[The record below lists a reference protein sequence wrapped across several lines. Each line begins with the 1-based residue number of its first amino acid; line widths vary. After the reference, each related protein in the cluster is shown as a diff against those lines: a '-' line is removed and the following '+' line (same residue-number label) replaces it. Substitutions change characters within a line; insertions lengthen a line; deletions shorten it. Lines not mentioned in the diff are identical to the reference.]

1 MARGR
6 LIAPL
11 DARNSAV
18 QSGERRGRE
27 GAEMILG
34 LRTAIYR
41 VGDLDGAKEWYGAVL
56 GKQPYF
62 EEPFY
67 AGFDVGGFE
76 LGLQPREP
84 GDPDP
89 VGGEGVVAYWGVQ
102 DADDA
107 YARLLELGATER
119 GGVQDMGDGIRV
131 ATVLDPFG
139 NVFGVIEN
147 PHFSRGNA

>member
-1 MARGR
+1 
-6 LIAPL
+6 
-11 DARNSAV
+11 
-18 QSGERRGRE
+18 
-27 GAEMILG
+27 MILG

-41 VGDLDGAKEWYGAVL
+41 VGDLDGAKEWYSAVL
-56 GKQPYF
+56 GKQPYYD
-62 EEPFY
+62 EPFY

-89 VGGEGVVAYWGVQ
+89 VSGEGVVAYWGVQ

-119 GGVQDMGDGIRV
+119 GGVQDMGGGIRV

-139 NVFGVIEN
+139 NVFGVIRE
-147 PHFSRGNA
+147 PALLARERLAVSGVCFARLLLGFAADRKPVFGGGDG